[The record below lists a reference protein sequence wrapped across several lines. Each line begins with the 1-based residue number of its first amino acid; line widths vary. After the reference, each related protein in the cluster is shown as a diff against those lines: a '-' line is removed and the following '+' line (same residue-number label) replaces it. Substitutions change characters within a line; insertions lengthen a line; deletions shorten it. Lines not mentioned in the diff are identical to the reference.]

1 MVVQKNHKE
10 AASIE
15 TAQTFHAEEEQEGN
29 QCAWFFAIEVGE
41 GSKSQVQLKVNNHF
55 LKQKMVFSGQ
65 LAWTNKSLWPKKNTP
80 KFQRGW

>member
-1 MVVQKNHKE
+1 MVVQKNQKE

-41 GSKSQVQLKVNNHF
+41 GSESQVL
-55 LKQKMVFSGQ
+55 
-65 LAWTNKSLWPKKNTP
+65 NKSKQPFSETENDT
-80 KFQRGW
+80 F